1 VISDERSECQPGRS
15 VSAIARNLK
24 QGAQPVSEVDLLI
37 VVHNSRRWIPG
48 LLESLRRISVPVTAY
63 FIDNASSDDTPDLLS
78 AAVETMPFP
87 VHFVRSLR
95 NNGFAR
101 GMNLLA
107 NQSTA
112 KFMFLLNPDT
122 QLEPGCLETLL
133 ARAQADER
141 IGICDARQTPLEH
154 PKAWDRS
161 TGETTWC
168 SGAAALIRRKAF
180 EEVAGFD
187 DRLFFMY
194 CEDVDLSWKLWLK
207 GWKCVYEPAAVV
219 QHFTQDVVPGKR
231 RTQEN
236 YFSFRNSL
244 FLYYRFGA
252 KNDRTLL
259 WKFLRRRLLTNAY
272 SLRSKALFTFALVEH
287 IRYIHLLHG
296 EDVRCGQNHPWVRL
310 RETSLSQ

>member
-1 VISDERSECQPGRS
+1 VI
-15 VSAIARNLK
+15 
-24 QGAQPVSEVDLLI
+24 SEVDLLI
-37 VVHNSRRWIPG
+37 VIHNSRRWIPG
-48 LLESLRRISVPVTAY
+48 LLESLREISIPVTAY
-63 FIDNASSDDTPDLLS
+63 FIDNASSDDSPDLLA
-78 AAVETMPFP
+78 AAVDTLPFP
-87 VHFVRSLR
+87 VHVVRSLH

-101 GMNLLA
+101 AVNLLA
-107 NQSTA
+107 GQSRSE
-112 KFMFLLNPDT
+112 FLFLLNPDT

-133 ARAQADER
+133 DRARSDDR
-141 IGICDARQTPLEH
+141 VGICDARQSPREH

-180 EEVAGFD
+180 EEVGGFD
-187 DRLFFMY
+187 EHLFFMY

-207 GWKCVYEPAAVV
+207 GWKCLYEPAAVV

-231 RTQEN
+231 RTLEN

-252 KNDRTLL
+252 RKDRALF
-259 WKFLRRRLLTNAY
+259 WKFLRRRLLTGAY
-272 SLRSKALFTFALVEH
+272 SLRSKALFTIALVEH
-287 IRYIHLLHG
+287 IRYIPYLLHG
-296 EDVRCGQNHPWVRL
+296 EGARCDRDHPWVRL